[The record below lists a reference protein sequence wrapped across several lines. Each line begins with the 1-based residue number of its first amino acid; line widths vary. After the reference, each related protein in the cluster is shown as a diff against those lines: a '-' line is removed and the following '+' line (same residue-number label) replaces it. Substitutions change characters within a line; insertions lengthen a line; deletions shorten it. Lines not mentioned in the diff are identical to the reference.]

1 MKKRITDNEID
12 LIDSLLIIWKNKS
25 QIILITLISVLLI
38 CSITFYKKQT
48 YTATTQIKPISIFDE
63 NLYLPYNLIISSI
76 KQDDISSSNF
86 KQIRFNLIDK
96 IYLEDLFIKKIQD
109 YKIILN
115 GIDKFKLID
124 DKKFKNKDLYFKSIE
139 KLALELKTIPP
150 TDSNDEKKSIKR
162 IYWEIK
168 FKTQD
173 KDKWEKILEYINF
186 EVNNEIKKIL
196 INNFKEKKRAINIIK
211 KFELADINNQINNAK
226 EEYATQTKQ
235 RLVYLKEQAEIARI
249 LDIKNNTLEV
259 QNYNSQISIITD
271 INKSDQYYL
280 HGYKMIEKEIELL
293 NSRIDENIFNEKLL
307 NLNSLKKDL
316 LDNKDLERIEE
327 LFLETPIYKSNDFR
341 ASNIIYKNTKYNNS
355 INLVYSILIGTIIG
369 LIVGIFNVFF
379 KSAIQNRK
387 K

>member
-96 IYLEDLFIKKIQD
+96 IYLEDLFIKKVQD

-211 KFELADINNQINNAK
+211 EFELADINNQINNAK

-341 ASNIIYKNTKYNNS
+341 ASDIIYKNTKYNNS